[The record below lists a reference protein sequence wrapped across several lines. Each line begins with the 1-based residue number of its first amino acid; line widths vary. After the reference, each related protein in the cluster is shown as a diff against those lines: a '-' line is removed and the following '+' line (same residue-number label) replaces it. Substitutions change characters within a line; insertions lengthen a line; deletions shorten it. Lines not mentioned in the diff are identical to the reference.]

1 MNQKKS
7 SDKKTGTAAKE
18 EHRIHGSDVVISRTS
33 DQEILL
39 IDGRPERFQKTDAG
53 YVLNANAF
61 VEPQKTLLDA
71 VKLYL
76 ERDAK

>member
-1 MNQKKS
+1 MNQKS
-7 SDKKTGTAAKE
+7 SDKETSTSAKE
-18 EHRIHGSDVVISRTS
+18 EHRIHGADVVISRTT

-39 IDGRPERFQKTDAG
+39 IDGRPEKFQKTEAG

-76 ERDAK
+76 KRDAK